1 VQTAKLLEAF
11 ACLFYG
17 VLLFARSRSRLDQ
30 GQPKEDKMTRITF
43 LAMLLA
49 TSQSA
54 CIVVG
59 GRSSTGGWFFW
70 PGGLGVIV
78 MLALLF
84 LFLGR
89 RRR

>member
-1 VQTAKLLEAF
+1 
-11 ACLFYG
+11 
-17 VLLFARSRSRLDQ
+17 
-30 GQPKEDKMTRITF
+30 MTRITMP
-43 LAMLLA
+43 AMLLA

-59 GRSSTGGWFFW
+59 GHSSTGGRFFW
-70 PGGLGVIV
+70 PGGLGLIVI
-78 MLALLF
+78 LALLF

>member
-30 GQPKEDKMTRITF
+30 EQPKEDKMTRITL

-49 TSQSA
+49 TSPYGAEIGTVWLPTSSLA
-54 CIVVG
+54 CMS
-59 GRSSTGGWFFW
+59 RDNELT
-70 PGGLGVIV
+70 
-78 MLALLF
+78 
-84 LFLGR
+84 
-89 RRR
+89 